1 MFISLAYPGWISDK
15 EITKQSGY
23 LDMMETYIYRVN
35 SPGKQESSQMLPSE
49 KTKTNKIAK
58 TWTLVEH
65 AIQHLKIFRFIAN
78 EVPINMKSYRDD
90 ILQICA
96 AISNM
101 QIASFMGRKMDW
113 NKTTMTMINYSN

>member
-1 MFISLAYPGWISDK
+1 
-15 EITKQSGY
+15 
-23 LDMMETYIYRVN
+23 
-35 SPGKQESSQMLPSE
+35 
-49 KTKTNKIAK
+49 
-58 TWTLVEH
+58 
-65 AIQHLKIFRFIAN
+65 
-78 EVPINMKSYRDD
+78 MKSYRDD